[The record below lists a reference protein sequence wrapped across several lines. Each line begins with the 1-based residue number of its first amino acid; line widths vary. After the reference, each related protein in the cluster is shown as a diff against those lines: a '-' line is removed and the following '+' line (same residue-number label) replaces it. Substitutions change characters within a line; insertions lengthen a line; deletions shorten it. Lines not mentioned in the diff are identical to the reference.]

1 MFALVG
7 SYMPP
12 PPPGAPKPAPPP
24 MWGEPNVVRERL
36 GSRVKDLLFERDTM
50 VVPTLGPAYS
60 RISMETTLGPLASL
74 VAALQGDPAR
84 LAKLREEL
92 DALLAEII
100 HGNEQRQH
108 FLMSRATK
116 V

>member
-1 MFALVG
+1 
-7 SYMPP
+7 MPP

-24 MWGEPNVVRERL
+24 LWGDPNVVRERL
-36 GSRVKDLLFERDTM
+36 GNRVKDLVFERDTM
-50 VVPTLGPAYS
+50 LVPTLGPSYS

-74 VAALQGDPAR
+74 VATLQGDPAR
-84 LAKLREEL
+84 LAKLRGEL